1 MNSPQ
6 EITGFVSIFLRS
18 FGWAGDYGLF
28 VVIGGHAPLLH
39 RGFAAANPWCIATS
53 RSPKRDMK
61 ASEFLRKARG
71 KRSMTDLA
79 KEVKCSPA
87 YIGDV
92 ERGNRALTL
101 ANSNKWAKALN
112 ISHPELVQLLL
123 QDMLDK

>member
-1 MNSPQ
+1 
-6 EITGFVSIFLRS
+6 
-18 FGWAGDYGLF
+18 
-28 VVIGGHAPLLH
+28 
-39 RGFAAANPWCIATS
+39 
-53 RSPKRDMK
+53 
-61 ASEFLRKARG
+61 
-71 KRSMTDLA
+71 MTDLA

-123 QDMLDK
+123 QDMLDKARLRRLRVQVKTQQTTQLEDHEWDAVNEMVHSGWNQEDAIEEVVANR